1 MKYIWNPTVSINCLV
16 WIFFLIILHSIAL
29 MLLKQVFNEPFATLL
44 TLIVILVSL
53 LAGIERKK

>member
-1 MKYIWNPTVSINCLV
+1 MKYIWNPVVSINCLV

-44 TLIVILVSL
+44 TLIVILVSG

>member
-1 MKYIWNPTVSINCLV
+1 MRYTWNPVVSINCLV
-16 WIFFLIILHSIAL
+16 WIFFLIILHSVTL